1 MLHRFSD
8 ASAFDARRQV
18 ADLDLVTS
26 SNAAATL
33 LAETYVGAALG

>member
-8 ASAFDARRQV
+8 ASAFDARRQ
-18 ADLDLVTS
+18 AAELDLVTS